1 MFEDKDVDNYIAS
14 RGEPDAKRPNNGN
27 CGKLNEKPMR
37 PGWSIRSGCPFL
49 VQICN
54 ETLELRCKETVFI
67 SSKNI

>member
-27 CGKLNEKPMR
+27 SGKLNEKPMR

-49 VQICN
+49 V
-54 ETLELRCKETVFI
+54 
-67 SSKNI
+67 